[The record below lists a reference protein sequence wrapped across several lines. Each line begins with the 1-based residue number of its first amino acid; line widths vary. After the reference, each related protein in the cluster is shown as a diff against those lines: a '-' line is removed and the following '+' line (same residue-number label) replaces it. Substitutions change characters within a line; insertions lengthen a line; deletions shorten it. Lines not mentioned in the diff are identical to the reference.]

1 MTNNNRDRRNFQKG
15 YQEALLDVYKA
26 ILSGGEEEAL
36 EWIRNN
42 CIPTQD
48 RFDQALQEHLSR
60 TYD

>member
-1 MTNNNRDRRNFQKG
+1 MTNSRDRRNFQKG

-26 ILSGGEEEAL
+26 ILVGGEEEAL

-42 CIPTQD
+42 SAPTQHL
-48 RFDQALQEHLSR
+48 FDQALEEHLSK